1 VWSLENEKHLIFI
14 LLGFAQ
20 KGVRPSFGSHV
31 NKIIEDLNDCIDNCH
46 YSTCQVTNKIGTLK
60 QNHKDFTMLLSGKV
74 GTGFDWDHTTNTV
87 TNSEDK
93 WEQLKFVGINK
104 VFFL

>member
-1 VWSLENEKHLIFI
+1 LIFI

-20 KGVRPSFGSHV
+20 KRVRPLFGSHV
-31 NKIIEDLNDCIDNCH
+31 NKITEDLNDRIDNCQ
-46 YSTCQVTNKIGTLK
+46 YSTNQVKNKIGSLK

-74 GTGFDWDHTTNTV
+74 GTGFGWDHTTNTV

-93 WEQLKFVGINK
+93 WEQLKFISINE